1 MIGKIDIFWVWL
13 GDVLEI
19 ALWLGIGTLFC
30 TALFMLGYTFNDFS
44 NNMRNRD
51 IMK

>member
-1 MIGKIDIFWVWL
+1 VIGKIDIFWVWL

-19 ALWLGIGTLFC
+19 ALWLGLATVFS
-30 TALFMLGYTFNDFS
+30 TAIFMLIYSFNDFS
-44 NNMRNRD
+44 DNMNNRD